1 MPRTEGAT
9 RSECLATSPRN
20 SPLATPRVGK
30 APAPP
35 EGAGCFCGF
44 PPGPKTMLGGPLESV
59 NYAGGPIP
67 LSKAL
72 LVGPPISP

>member
-1 MPRTEGAT
+1 MD
-9 RSECLATSPRN
+9 
-20 SPLATPRVGK
+20 
-30 APAPP
+30 
-35 EGAGCFCGF
+35 F

-59 NYAGGPIP
+59 NYAGEPIP

>member
-1 MPRTEGAT
+1 MFLWIP
-9 RSECLATSPRN
+9 
-20 SPLATPRVGK
+20 
-30 APAPP
+30 
-35 EGAGCFCGF
+35 